1 MKLYTSVG
9 PNPHVV
15 RMFAAER
22 GIKLGSDI
30 ETVEIDIMAGDNRKE
45 PFLSKNPGGQSPCLE
60 TDNGEFIAEIT
71 VICEYLDEH
80 FSGQSLI
87 GSTAEERANTRMWVR
102 RIDLNVC
109 EPLANGFRYSQGLEM
124 FKDRMRVI
132 PAAAD
137 ELKAIAQEK
146 ISWIDGL
153 MNGREFVAGDTITL
167 ADILLYCFLAF
178 GEQVGQPLNRDNA
191 AIAAWFDRMAARPT
205 AA

>member
-22 GIKLGSDI
+22 GIELGKDLTT
-30 ETVEIDIMAGDNRKE
+30 EEIDIVAGDNRKE

-60 TDNGEFIAEIT
+60 TDSGAFIAEIT
-71 VICEYLDEH
+71 VICEYLDEQ
-80 FSGQSLI
+80 FPGQSLI
-87 GSTAEERANTRMWVR
+87 GASAEERANTRMWVR
-102 RIDLNVC
+102 RIDLGVC
-109 EPLANGFRYSQGLEM
+109 EPLANGFRYSQGLAM
-124 FKDRMRVI
+124 FKDRMSVI
-132 PAAAD
+132 PEAAD
-137 ELKAIAQEK
+137 GLKAIAQEK

-153 MNGREFVAGDTITL
+153 MAGRQFVAGDSLTL

-191 AIAAWFDRMAARPT
+191 NIAAWFDRMAARPT
-205 AA
+205 AG

>member
-191 AIAAWFDRMAARPT
+191 SIAAWFDRMAARPT

>member
-22 GIKLGSDI
+22 GIKLGKDI
-30 ETVEIDIMAGDNRKE
+30 ATEEIDIIAGDNRKE

-60 TDNGEFIAEIT
+60 TDSGAFISEIT
-71 VICEYLDEH
+71 VICEYLDEQ
-80 FSGQSLI
+80 FPGQSLI

-109 EPLANGFRYSQGLEM
+109 EPLANGFRYSQGLDM
-124 FKDRMRVI
+124 FKDRMTVI
-132 PAAAD
+132 PAAA
-137 ELKAIAQEK
+137 EGLKGLAQEK
-146 ISWIDGL
+146 IGWIDGL
-153 MNGREFVAGDTITL
+153 MAGREFVAGDSISL
-167 ADILLYCFLAF
+167 ADVLLYCFLAF

-191 AIAAWFDRMAARPT
+191 NIAAWFDRMAARPT
-205 AA
+205 AS